1 MEQQVTRGVWG
12 SKIGFI
18 MAAAGS
24 AVGLGNIWRFPYM
37 TGMNG
42 GAAFVVIYLLFVFLL
57 GLPIML
63 NELIVGRRTQRNPVG
78 ALESL
83 APTTSWNLVG
93 GLGVLTGFGILAFY
107 SVIAGWTL
115 GYIVKSIEWGWFNPV
130 EIDKIETVF
139 NEFINSPGEVIIYL
153 IIFMFLTMMVVY
165 GGVKNGIERW
175 NKILMPILVGVLI
188 LMIIRAVTLPGAMAG
203 IAFYLKPDFSKIND
217 RILIAALSQ
226 AFFSLSLGMGA
237 MVTYGSYLSKK
248 DNMINSAAIVCT
260 FDTLIAL
267 LAGMAIFPAI
277 FALGMTPTQGP
288 HLVFVIL
295 PIIFMKMPAGAFI
308 GPLFFMLLMIAA
320 LTSTV
325 SLLEVV
331 VAYFVDEKGWKRP
344 KAVIIIGLSCTVF
357 SVLAALSM
365 GISPQLTHLP
375 LINMGF
381 FDVLDK
387 TFSTYSL
394 TIGALLLAIFVG
406 WRWGLKSAIEEA
418 KIGYASFSEKIIFRI
433 FSQKITIASIWSVL
447 LKYVAPIAIFILILD
462 SLKPFEHYQIIGYF
476 AAFLILES
484 VILWAIIRWLSN
496 KKTTVGQVVLTSV
509 IRLLFLFIL
518 GPLFILIPYLGYFFA
533 FIFAIILNYILITY
547 LLKIPKTKIWQIL
560 GLFTFVEFLGIA
572 VLLIFALKIL

>member
-1 MEQQVTRGVWG
+1 VEKQETRGVWS
-12 SKIGFI
+12 SKVGFI

-57 GLPIML
+57 GFPIML

-78 ALESL
+78 ALENL
-83 APTTSWNLVG
+83 APATPWKLVG

-107 SVIAGWTL
+107 SVIAGWTM
-115 GYIVKSIEWGWFNPV
+115 GYIVKSIEWGWIKPV
-130 EIDKIETVF
+130 EIDKIGTVF
-139 NEFINSPGEVIIYL
+139 NQFIQTPGEVIFYL
-153 IIFMFLTMMVVY
+153 ILFMFLTMAVVY

-188 LMIIRAVTLPGAMAG
+188 LMIIRAVTLPGAIAG
-203 IAFYLKPDFSKIND
+203 ISFYLKPDFSKIND
-217 RILIAALSQ
+217 RILIEALSQ

-248 DNMINSAAIVCT
+248 DNMVNSALIVCS

-277 FALGMTPTQGP
+277 FALGMAPTQGP
-288 HLVFVIL
+288 NLVFVVL
-295 PIIFMKMPAGAFI
+295 PIIFMKMPAGSII
-308 GPLFFMLLMIAA
+308 GPLFFILLTIAA

-331 VAYFVDEKGWKRP
+331 AAYFIDEKGWKRHN
-344 KAVIIIGLSCTVF
+344 AVIIIGLSCTVF
-357 SVLAALSM
+357 SILAALSM
-365 GISPQLTHLP
+365 GISTNLTHLP
-375 LINMGF
+375 LIQMGF

-394 TIGALLLAIFVG
+394 TIGALLLALFAG
-406 WRWGLKSAIEEA
+406 WRWGLKPALEETQN
-418 KIGYASFSEKIIFRI
+418 GNESFSKKVIFSI
-433 FSQKITIASIWSVL
+433 FSQKITFAKIWSVL

-462 SLKPFEHYQIIGYF
+462 SLKPFENYQVIGYF
-476 AAFLILES
+476 AAFLIIETG
-484 VILWAIIRWLSN
+484 VLWLLIRWLAD
-496 KKTTVGQVVLTSV
+496 KKVTCGRVALVPV

-518 GPLFILIPYLGYFFA
+518 GPLFILIPYLGYLLA
-533 FIFAIILNYILITY
+533 FVFAIILNYFLINY
-547 LLKIPKTKIWQIL
+547 LLKISKTKIWNVL
-560 GLFTFVEFLGIA
+560 ALFTLFEFLVAI
-572 VLLIFALKIL
+572 VLLYFAFNI

>member
-1 MEQQVTRGVWG
+1 MEQQETRGVWS

-18 MAAAGS
+18 LAAAGS

-42 GAAFVVIYLLFVFLL
+42 GAAFVVIYLIFVFLL
-57 GLPIML
+57 GFPIML

-78 ALESL
+78 ALENL
-83 APTTSWNLVG
+83 APATPWKLVG

-139 NEFINSPGEVIIYL
+139 KEFINSPMQVIVYL
-153 IIFMFLTMMVVY
+153 ILFMFLTMMVVY

-175 NKILMPILVGVLI
+175 NKILMPILLGLLI
-188 LMIIRAVTLPGAMAG
+188 LMIVRAVTLPGAMAG
-203 IAFYLKPDFSKIND
+203 ISFYLKPDFSKIND
-217 RILIAALSQ
+217 RILIEALSQ

-248 DNMINSAAIVCT
+248 DNMVNSALMVCS

-277 FALGMTPTQGP
+277 FALGMAPTQGP
-288 HLVFVIL
+288 HLIFVVL
-295 PIIFMKMPAGAFI
+295 PIIFMKMPAGAI
-308 GPLFFMLLMIAA
+308 LGPLFFILLTIAA

-325 SLLEVV
+325 SLMEVV
-331 VAYFVDEKGWKRP
+331 VAYFIDEKGWKRH
-344 KAVIIIGLSCTVF
+344 KAVIIIGLSCTIF
-357 SVLAALSM
+357 AILAALSM
-365 GISPQLTHLP
+365 GISPHLTNLP
-375 LINMGF
+375 LIQIGF

-394 TIGALLLAIFVG
+394 TIGAFLLALFVG
-406 WRWGLKSAIEEA
+406 WRWGLKSAIEEV
-418 KIGYASFSEKIIFRI
+418 KIGNESFTEKTIIQI
-433 FSQKITIASIWSVL
+433 LSQKITVASIWSIL
-447 LKYVAPIAIFILILD
+447 LKYIAPIAIFILILD
-462 SLKPFEHYQIIGYF
+462 SLKPLEHYRVIGYF
-476 AAFLILES
+476 VSFF
-484 VILWAIIRWLSN
+484 VIETIVLWAIIKWLN
-496 KKTTVGQVVLTSV
+496 NEQVTLGRIILVPI

-518 GPLFILIPYLGYFFA
+518 GP
-533 FIFAIILNYILITY
+533 
-547 LLKIPKTKIWQIL
+547 
-560 GLFTFVEFLGIA
+560 
-572 VLLIFALKIL
+572 